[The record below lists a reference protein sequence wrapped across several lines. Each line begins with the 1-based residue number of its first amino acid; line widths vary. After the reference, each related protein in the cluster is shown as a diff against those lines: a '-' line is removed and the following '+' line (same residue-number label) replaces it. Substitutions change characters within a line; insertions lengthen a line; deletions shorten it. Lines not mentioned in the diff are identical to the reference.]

1 MGTLATLALGDEVK
15 MLKSTSC
22 FPHTPESRRLEPI
35 PHTCK
40 SCHCEPKVTERSR
53 SRDVAIQNVC
63 HPRPTGGDP
72 LFLVQQLR
80 RASLQ
85 VALLLALFL
94 AVPAAAADK
103 LDKLD
108 SARMTTLNMTDEQIA
123 EVYGIDSTKLA
134 TGPTL
139 QELNEENP
147 SYVKREYD
155 HKQQVIVGSVV
166 MFCVTLAMILM
177 NNYNPKR

>member
-1 MGTLATLALGDEVK
+1 
-15 MLKSTSC
+15 
-22 FPHTPESRRLEPI
+22 
-35 PHTCK
+35 
-40 SCHCEPKVTERSR
+40 
-53 SRDVAIQNVC
+53 
-63 HPRPTGGDP
+63 
-72 LFLVQQLR
+72 LR

-85 VALLLALFL
+85 VAFLLALFL

>member
-1 MGTLATLALGDEVK
+1 MTELQHRTPKA
-15 MLKSTSC
+15 STTKGARSLN
-22 FPHTPESRRLEPI
+22 RLVSLSNQS
-35 PHTCK
+35 K
-40 SCHCEPKVTERSR
+40 R
-53 SRDVAIQNVC
+53 
-63 HPRPTGGDP
+63 
-72 LFLVQQLR
+72 LVF
-80 RASLQ
+80 AF
-85 VALLLALFL
+85 LLLCAL
-94 AVPAAAADK
+94 AAPSFAADK

>member
-1 MGTLATLALGDEVK
+1 
-15 MLKSTSC
+15 
-22 FPHTPESRRLEPI
+22 
-35 PHTCK
+35 
-40 SCHCEPKVTERSR
+40 
-53 SRDVAIQNVC
+53 VAIQ
-63 HPRPTGGDP
+63 G
-72 LFLVQQLR
+72 
-80 RASLQ
+80 SLLL
-85 VALLLALFL
+85 AFLLALFL
-94 AVPAAAADK
+94 AIPAAAADK

-155 HKQQVIVGSVV
+155 HKQQVVVGSVV

>member
-1 MGTLATLALGDEVK
+1 MKFARTLSFWRAECPIES
-15 MLKSTSC
+15 MKSMDSPSDIVILRQC
-22 FPHTPESRRLEPI
+22 RW
-35 PHTCK
+35 
-40 SCHCEPKVTERSR
+40 
-53 SRDVAIQNVC
+53 IQS
-63 HPRPTGGDP
+63 G
-72 LFLVQQLR
+72 
-80 RASLQ
+80 
-85 VALLLALFL
+85 LLLAILFAL
-94 AVPAAAADK
+94 LFAAPVFAADK

-123 EVYGIDSTKLA
+123 EVYGIDSTKLV

>member
-1 MGTLATLALGDEVK
+1 VQHRTPKA
-15 MLKSTSC
+15 STTKGAWSLN
-22 FPHTPESRRLEPI
+22 RLVSLSNQS
-35 PHTCK
+35 K
-40 SCHCEPKVTERSR
+40 RLV
-53 SRDVAIQNVC
+53 VA
-63 HPRPTGGDP
+63 
-72 LFLVQQLR
+72 F
-80 RASLQ
+80 
-85 VALLLALFL
+85 LLLCAL
-94 AVPAAAADK
+94 AAPSFAADK

>member
-1 MGTLATLALGDEVK
+1 MTELQHRTPKASTAKGAWSLNRLVSLSNQSKRLVFAFLLLCALATP
-15 MLKSTSC
+15 S
-22 FPHTPESRRLEPI
+22 F
-35 PHTCK
+35 
-40 SCHCEPKVTERSR
+40 
-53 SRDVAIQNVC
+53 
-63 HPRPTGGDP
+63 
-72 LFLVQQLR
+72 
-80 RASLQ
+80 
-85 VALLLALFL
+85 
-94 AVPAAAADK
+94 AADK

-155 HKQQVIVGSVV
+155 HKQQVVDGSVV
-166 MFCVTLAMILM
+166 MFCVALAMILM